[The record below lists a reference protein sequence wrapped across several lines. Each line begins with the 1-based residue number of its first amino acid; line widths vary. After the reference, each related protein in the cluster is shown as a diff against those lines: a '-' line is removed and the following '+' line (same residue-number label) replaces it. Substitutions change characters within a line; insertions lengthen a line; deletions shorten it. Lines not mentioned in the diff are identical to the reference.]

1 MPGTPVSYRG
11 YFIGMQAGQLP
22 VAPAS
27 WQNYRMIAITAD
39 NPGLARELAQQTG
52 LPLMATDIT
61 ADYLLHA
68 GESRVELRSLTEPG
82 AGPLYVDFVG
92 GANRHRRLYGGGKG
106 QAIARAAG
114 LRKLRAPRVA
124 DLTAGLGRD
133 AFVLASLGCDVTL
146 VERSAIVHAL
156 LRDGLDRARNSDDAT
171 VRQIAARMHLFH
183 ADSMEWLAGHD
194 ASFDVITLDP
204 MFPGRSKSALVRKE
218 MRFFHGLVGRDK
230 DADALLDL
238 ARTRCQHRVVV
249 KRPAKAAALGD
260 SRPAFSIDGKSTR
273 FDVYLAAPQHPL
285 ARTKH
290 LAKT

>member
-1 MPGTPVSYRG
+1 
-11 YFIGMQAGQLP
+11 
-22 VAPAS
+22 
-27 WQNYRMIAITAD
+27 MIAITAD
-39 NPGLARELAQQTG
+39 NPGLARELQQQTG

-68 GESRVELRSLTEPG
+68 GESRVELRSLMEPG
-82 AGPLYVDFVG
+82 AGPLYVDFVE

-114 LRKLRAPRVA
+114 LGKLRAPIVA

-156 LRDGLDRARNSDDAT
+156 LRDGLERARNAGDAT

-183 ADSMEWLAGHD
+183 ADSMEWLASREV
-194 ASFDVITLDP
+194 SFDVITLDP

-218 MRFFHGLVGRDK
+218 MRFFHGLVGSDE
-230 DADALLDL
+230 DADTVLDL
-238 ARTRCQHRVVV
+238 ARTRCRHRVVV

-260 SRPAFSIDGKSTR
+260 RRPAFSIDGKSTR
-273 FDVYLAAPQHPL
+273 FDVYLAAPQHAVERIKSS
-285 ARTKH
+285 ART
-290 LAKT
+290 